1 MTSVTVGMD
10 LGDKNHVVCVLDHEG
25 NVVDHFTVGNT
36 RKQLQ
41 KVFPQYQGALVAIE
55 TGTHSPWISRDL
67 EAMGCRVLVGNARK
81 LRAIWSSSQK
91 SDDRDA
97 EMLARIARF
106 DRHLLHPIRHRSEQ
120 AQVDLEQIKARNL
133 LVGLRTAAINHVRGV
148 VKSMGERL
156 SSCGAD
162 VFHKRATLSL
172 PDILRTALMPVIDQI
187 ASFTEHIRH
196 YDRSLEQ
203 LAHTAYPETA
213 CLRQVQGV
221 GVLTSLAYILTLDS
235 ADRFDKSR
243 AVGPHL
249 GLTPRKDQSGATDKQ
264 LRISKQGDIYLRR
277 LLVSC
282 SQYILGRYGQDSDLR
297 RYGERLTVRG
307 GRAAKRKAVVAVARK
322 LAVLLHRLWATG
334 EVYQPLHNAQ
344 LAA

>member
-10 LGDKNHVVCVLDHEG
+10 LGDKNHVVCVLDYEG
-25 NVVDHFTVGNT
+25 NVVDRFSVGNT
-36 RKQLQ
+36 RKQLK
-41 KVFPQYQGALVAIE
+41 KVFPQYQGALVAME

-91 SDDRDA
+91 TDDRDA

-120 AQVDLEQIKARNL
+120 SQVDLEQIKARDL
-133 LVGLRTAAINHVRGV
+133 LVGLRTDAINHIRGV

-156 SSCGAD
+156 PSCSAD
-162 VFHKRATLSL
+162 VFHKRATLAL

-187 ASFTEHIRH
+187 ASLTEHIRH

-203 LAHTAYPETA
+203 LAREAYPETA
-213 CLRQVQGV
+213 CLRQIQGV

-264 LRISKQGDIYLRR
+264 LRISKQGDVYLRR

-282 SQYILGRYGQDSDLR
+282 SHYILGRYGHDSDLR
-297 RYGERLTVRG
+297 RYGERLTARG